1 MWKLLLREKGLD
13 FASAAAKSVE
23 AMDVDESE
31 KAKIPKTGTIALG
44 STIQPKRSVDL
55 DAMAFSQGS
64 PYVEQEVQAPR
75 WIL

>member
-1 MWKLLLREKGLD
+1 M
-13 FASAAAKSVE
+13 
-23 AMDVDESE
+23 DESE

-44 STIQPKRSVDL
+44 STVQPKRSVDL

-64 PYVEQEVQAPR
+64 PYVEQEVQAPG